1 MRRATRQDHEVAGGY
16 LDRLAILDAQAGV
29 SFAHEMEHGRI
40 ATSDTEPPVTRHPR
54 PREHESL
61 GVDSP
66 KPMIDAI
73 RRHLR
78 DDWLCKADFAAWSVQ
93 QSVCLTDGTA
103 V

>member
-1 MRRATRQDHEVAGGY
+1 MTAHSGEGPMTCGAPRGRTTEVAGGY
-16 LDRLAILDAQAGV
+16 LDRLGILNAQAGV

-40 ATSDTEPPVTRHPR
+40 ATSETEPPVTRHPR

-73 RRHLR
+73 RRHL
-78 DDWLCKADFAAWSVQ
+78 VM
-93 QSVCLTDGTA
+93 
-103 V
+103 